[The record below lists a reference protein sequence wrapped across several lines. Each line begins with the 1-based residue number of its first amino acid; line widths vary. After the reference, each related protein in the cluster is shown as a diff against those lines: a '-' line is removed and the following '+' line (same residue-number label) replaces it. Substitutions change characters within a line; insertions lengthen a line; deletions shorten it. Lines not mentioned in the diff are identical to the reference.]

1 MQPHPKYHL
10 AAAMVCA
17 LLTTPSPAVAFEW
30 PSPAPFEGH
39 VALMALPPFGDIP
52 YVGSHNNAL
61 DLGAEAE
68 LGPRDGFW
76 LVGAGTWTSLFVNAS
91 EIAWNHDVAST
102 LWGRLRLQ
110 VGGGHELSV
119 LAGGNYRNW
128 LMACPGTCEPYTP
141 YGLLVGASWQY
152 RGDRWWLRVTP
163 QYTFPLFGER
173 HRDGWMLSTVPW
185 AEIGYRLTPQL
196 GISFRM
202 APAPFKLTLQF

>member
-1 MQPHPKYHL
+1 MAIVRATALAGAVLTAATPALAIEGGNRPPLEGHL
-10 AAAMVCA
+10 AI
-17 LLTTPSPAVAFEW
+17 
-30 PSPAPFEGH
+30 
-39 VALMALPPFGDIP
+39 MALPPFGDIP
-52 YVGSHNNAL
+52 YVGSHDNAL

-76 LVGAGTWTSLFVNAS
+76 LVGVGAWTSLFVSAR
-91 EIAWNHDVAST
+91 EIAWNQDVAST
-102 LWGRLRLQ
+102 LWGRLRLP

-119 LAGGNYRNW
+119 LAGGNYRYS
-128 LMACPGTCEPYTP
+128 LMACPGSCEPDTP
-141 YGLLVGASWQY
+141 YGLLLGASWQY

-173 HRDGWMLSTVPW
+173 QQEGWMLSTVPW

-196 GISFRM
+196 GISFRV